1 MDGYAEM
8 MEGLREFAL
17 CRTALCGKIYREEI
31 IRGMRDILPEEDQG
45 AYAILELLERT
56 EAAQYAEAVEPVREI
71 KELLPGLA
79 NIMKHCLKWLERQME
94 RQKQESRQAAGEFQ
108 VLARQIKARVCAL
121 KEAGQY
127 AAALGVVEQ
136 LEALLPGD
144 KELQRLR
151 EEMGRRLENS

>member
-1 MDGYAEM
+1 
-8 MEGLREFAL
+8 
-17 CRTALCGKIYREEI
+17 
-31 IRGMRDILPEEDQG
+31 
-45 AYAILELLERT
+45 
-56 EAAQYAEAVEPVREI
+56 
-71 KELLPGLA
+71 
-79 NIMKHCLKWLERQME
+79 MKHCLKWLERQME